1 MPLSLSLP
9 LGEGPREE
17 TAFRPYF
24 EGLLPEDDGRR
35 ALAAELA
42 VREDDYLAMLASSTL
57 DCIGDVAIAPTADGG
72 ISSVK
77 ESFAHVRY
85 EPISVSE
92 VSEALSSSEAA
103 AQASLASRLSLSG
116 TQHKI
121 GLARRPGAVPGEG
134 WMRPLGGATSTH
146 ILKSGQL
153 SGIPRLEFLSLRAAR
168 ACGLDVP
175 DAELVDLCYGR
186 LAISVARYDRKVRE
200 MPDGALRVERLHQ
213 EDLTQ
218 ALGLTAGSKYAEL
231 EPSTA
236 CKVAELLRRS
246 SSNPLADLRAFA
258 RLCLYN
264 YLVGNC
270 DNHLKNLSLMHQGA
284 WVRLAPAYDLVPTAI
299 FERFSRSMGMAIGE
313 HRVIDQVEPEDFSL
327 LAEDMGLTEG
337 ALKRIARDLVGCIV
351 PAVMAAGAVDTPAG
365 DSLSFDAEDLVN
377 DMAPRLKVLG
387 AFALGR

>member
-1 MPLSLSLP
+1 
-9 LGEGPREE
+9 
-17 TAFRPYF
+17 
-24 EGLLPEDDGRR
+24 
-35 ALAAELA
+35 
-42 VREDDYLAMLASSTL
+42 
-57 DCIGDVAIAPTADGG
+57 
-72 ISSVK
+72 
-77 ESFAHVRY
+77 
-85 EPISVSE
+85 
-92 VSEALSSSEAA
+92 
-103 AQASLASRLSLSG
+103 
-116 TQHKI
+116 
-121 GLARRPGAVPGEG
+121 
-134 WMRPLGGATSTH
+134 MRPLGGATSTH